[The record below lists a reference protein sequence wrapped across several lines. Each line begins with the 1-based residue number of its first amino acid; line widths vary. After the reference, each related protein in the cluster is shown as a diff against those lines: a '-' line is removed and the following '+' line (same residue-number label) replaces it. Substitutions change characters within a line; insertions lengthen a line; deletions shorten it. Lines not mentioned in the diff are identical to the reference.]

1 MPAERDMESVLDIR
15 YNDFDADAFIS
26 LWNEV
31 WDGAPAKEQVQLALE
46 HSIFRVGVYDG
57 DRIVAMARMIGD
69 LGLCYYIKDVIVHP
83 DYQGRG
89 LGNLLMTHLL
99 RFIGEHGVQGTEIA
113 VELCAMPDKMP
124 FYAKHG
130 FAANEAQRMRRML
143 RAGTYKPRSEEQ
155 L

>member
-1 MPAERDMESVLDIR
+1 MPAEQDMKSDFDIR

-26 LWNEV
+26 LWNAV
-31 WDGAPAKEQVQLALE
+31 WDGAPSREQTVLALE
-46 HSIFRVGVYDG
+46 HSIFRVGIYDG
-57 DRIVAMARMIGD
+57 DRLVGMARMIGD

-89 LGNLLMTHLL
+89 LGNVLLTHLL
-99 RFIGEHGVQGTEIA
+99 RFIDENGVPGKEIA

-130 FAANEAQRMRRML
+130 FQSNEAQRMRLML
-143 RAGTYKPRSEEQ
+143 CPGTYKPR
-155 L
+155 